1 MKKPALSLSALLL
14 AAGLSGTV
22 AAQQPPQSQQQGAT
36 GQPPTAET
44 PRPAQPAL
52 GESSDI
58 SDDEVARFA
67 DAQQK
72 VEEIKGQYRVKV
84 QENTEQPQQAMEV
97 QREAQQK
104 MVQAVKDTGL
114 EVRKYNQIA
123 QLAQY
128 DAGLRERIEKHR

>member
-36 GQPPTAET
+36 DQPPTAET